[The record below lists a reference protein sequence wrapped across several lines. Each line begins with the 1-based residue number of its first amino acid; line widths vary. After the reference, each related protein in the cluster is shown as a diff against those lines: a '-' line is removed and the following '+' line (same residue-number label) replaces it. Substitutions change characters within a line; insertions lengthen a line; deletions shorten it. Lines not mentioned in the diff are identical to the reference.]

1 MKLGR
6 KTAAFILAA
15 IALIPGAAIAA
26 GNEFDIDLKELRHG
40 WGDARPKHNNERPP
54 APASGEIDLKEL
66 RKAAP
71 PLPVKPARRNQNSS
85 PATGTDSAVTAKP
98 GHESIHVVRQG
109 EHLFL
114 ILMQHYGLSNRAAE
128 LLIPEVM
135 RLNGVTSPKGLKVGQ
150 RLRIPLP
157 YNNST
162 RGAAPLAAKP
172 ETNLPAPAAVDI
184 PVLPTATEVPD
195 PPAAAE
201 PTSPPPAPVPV
212 SITVIP
218 APPCVLAHDLLEKLG
233 LLVPSTISI
242 HGVETVSAAFAGQ
255 SVTVACGLSGAEV
268 YTYERLLNRN
278 GKRLLPLDE
287 DESADCVVEKLASH
301 LGLVFSKQ
309 GNESESSSTSYSFE
323 PFAAWTHGLQVT
335 IAPVPR
341 DTDRKINKNPGSP
354 KE

>member
-1 MKLGR
+1 MRLVR
-6 KTAAFILAA
+6 KTAAFVLAA
-15 IALIPGAAIAA
+15 IALITEIGIAA

-40 WGDARPKHNNERPP
+40 WVEATPQQNKQ
-54 APASGEIDLKEL
+54 APASTEIDLKEL
-66 RKAAP
+66 RKTAP
-71 PLPVKPARRNQNSS
+71 PIPTKPARSNTT
-85 PATGTDSAVTAKP
+85 PAAGTASAAAEP
-98 GHESIHVVRQG
+98 EHESIHVVRQG

-135 RLNGVTSPKGLKVGQ
+135 RLNGVNSPKDLKIGQ

-157 YNNST
+157 YRNST
-162 RGAAPLAAKP
+162 RGAAPLAATA

-184 PVLPTATEVPD
+184 PQLTATTEVSD
-195 PPAAAE
+195 SPAAAE
-201 PTSPPPAPVPV
+201 PTSPHPAPEPG
-212 SITVIP
+212 SISVIP

-233 LLVPSTISI
+233 LLVPSTINI
-242 HGVETVSAAFAGQ
+242 HGVETVSAASAEQ
-255 SVTVACGLSGAEV
+255 SVTVACGLSEAEV

-287 DESADCVVEKLASH
+287 DESADCVVEKLASK

-309 GNESESSSTSYSFE
+309 GNKSESSSTSYCFE
-323 PFAAWTHGLQVT
+323 PFAAWTHGLQLT
-335 IAPVPR
+335 IAPGPR
-341 DTDRKINKNPGSP
+341 DTDRKTKENPGSP

>member
-1 MKLGR
+1 MRLGR
-6 KTAAFILAA
+6 KTAAFVLAA
-15 IALIPGAAIAA
+15 IALIPGTAIAA
-26 GNEFDIDLKELRHG
+26 DNAFDIDLRELRHG
-40 WGDARPKHNNERPP
+40 WTDTKPKHNERPP

-71 PLPVKPARRNQNSS
+71 PLPAKPARSRHKTS
-85 PATGTDSAVTAKP
+85 PAAGTDSAVAAEP

-135 RLNGVTSPKGLKVGQ
+135 RLNGVTSPKTLTVGQ

-157 YNNST
+157 YKQSK
-162 RGAAPLAAKP
+162 RGAAPLAARP

-184 PVLPTATEVPD
+184 PTLTAATEVPD

-201 PTSPPPAPVPV
+201 PTPPPPAPVPGNI
-212 SITVIP
+212 SVIP
-218 APPCVLAHDLLEKLG
+218 ALPCVLAHDLLEKLG

-242 HGVETVSAAFAGQ
+242 HGVETVSAASAGR

-268 YTYERLLNRN
+268 YTYDRLLNRN
-278 GKRLLPLDE
+278 GKRLIPLDE
-287 DESADCVVEKLASH
+287 DESADSVVEKLASH
-301 LGLVFSKQ
+301 LGLAFSKQ
-309 GNESESSSTSYSFE
+309 GNESESSSTSYCFE
-323 PFAAWTHGLQVT
+323 PFSAWTHGLQLT

-341 DTDRKINKNPGSP
+341 DTDRKVNENPGSP

>member
-1 MKLGR
+1 MRLGR
-6 KTAAFILAA
+6 KTAAFVLAA
-15 IALIPGAAIAA
+15 IALIPGAVIAA
-26 GNEFDIDLKELRHG
+26 DNTFDIDLKELRHG
-40 WGDARPKHNNERPP
+40 WTDTQPKHNERPP

-71 PLPVKPARRNQNSS
+71 PLPAKPARSYHKTS
-85 PATGTDSAVTAKP
+85 PAAGTDFAVTAKP

-135 RLNGVTSPKGLKVGQ
+135 RLNGVTSPKTLKVGQ

-157 YNNST
+157 YKNST
-162 RGAAPLAAKP
+162 RGAAPLAATP

-184 PVLPTATEVPD
+184 PVLTAATEVPD

-201 PTSPPPAPVPV
+201 PTPPPPAPG
-212 SITVIP
+212 SISVIP

-233 LLVPSTISI
+233 LLVPSTISA
-242 HGVETVSAAFAGQ
+242 HGVGTVSAAYAGRG
-255 SVTVACGLSGAEV
+255 VTVACGLSGAEV

-278 GKRLLPLDE
+278 GKRLLPLHE

-309 GNESESSSTSYSFE
+309 GNESESSSTSYYFE
-323 PFAAWTHGLQVT
+323 PFAAWTHGLQLT
-335 IAPVPR
+335 IAPMPQ
-341 DTDRKINKNPGSP
+341 DTDRKVNETPDSP
-354 KE
+354 ME

>member
-1 MKLGR
+1 MRLVR
-6 KTAAFILAA
+6 KTAAFVLAA

-26 GNEFDIDLKELRHG
+26 SNEFDIDLKELRHG
-40 WGDARPKHNNERPP
+40 WGDAQPKHNKQPP
-54 APASGEIDLKEL
+54 APASAEIDLKEL
-66 RKAAP
+66 RKVAP
-71 PLPVKPARRNQNSS
+71 PLPAKPARSYQHTS
-85 PATGTDSAVTAKP
+85 PAVGRASAVAAEP

-135 RLNGVTSPKGLKVGQ
+135 RLNGVTSPKDLKVGQ

-157 YNNST
+157 YKNST
-162 RGAAPLAAKP
+162 KGAAPLAATA

-184 PVLPTATEVPD
+184 PALTAATEVPD
-195 PPAAAE
+195 PPVAAT
-201 PTSPPPAPVPV
+201 PTSPPPAPEPG
-212 SITVIP
+212 SISVIP

-233 LLVPSTISI
+233 LLAPSTISI
-242 HGVETVSAAFAGQ
+242 HGVETVSAVSAGQ

-278 GKRLLPLDE
+278 GKRLIPLDE
-287 DESADCVVEKLASH
+287 NESADCVVEKLASH

-309 GNESESSSTSYSFE
+309 GNESESSSASYYFE
-323 PFAAWTHGLQVT
+323 PFAAWTHGLQLT

-341 DTDRKINKNPGSP
+341 DTDRKVKDNPDSP